1 MRKYFTK
8 QLDDLKHDLILYG
21 ANVERQVEQAI
32 YALETNDL
40 EVAKEIIDDRYVVNQ
55 MYKAIEDTCLRLL
68 TTQAPVAKDM
78 RFISSSLKIIDDMQ
92 KMADHAVEIAEIAL
106 NLQDANIPELVE
118 PIRKLYKRAQKMIV
132 RSIDAFTESDIDL
145 ANKVIESD
153 DKVDSLYEEIV
164 EDAIE
169 LIKEGSDNPAQ
180 IIDIIQIVKYI
191 ERISDKA
198 VSVCEW
204 VIYAVTGERAE
215 EQDNILRNDD

>member
-106 NLQDANIPELVE
+106 NLQDANIPELVD